1 MASHYL
7 QGEEGEKIKQQSPLN
22 RVATPEEV
30 ANLVAVY
37 AADGLEFMT
46 GGIVDLNGASY
57 LRS

>member
-1 MASHYL
+1 MAAAYL
-7 QGEEGEKIKQQSPLN
+7 TGEEGKGIKKQSPLN

-30 ANLVAVY
+30 ANLVGVFAS
-37 AADGLEFMT
+37 DGLEFMT